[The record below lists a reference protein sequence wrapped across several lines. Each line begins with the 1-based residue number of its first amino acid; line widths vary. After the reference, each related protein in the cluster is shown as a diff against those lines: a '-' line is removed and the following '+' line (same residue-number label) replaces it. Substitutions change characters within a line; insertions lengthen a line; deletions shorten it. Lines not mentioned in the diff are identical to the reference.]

1 MKSVLVHDYMTRDI
15 ISIDQDM
22 EIMAA
27 THCLAE
33 NNISGAPVLDA
44 HGRLVGI
51 LSERDCL
58 KVALHS
64 GYHDVPYGLVR
75 DYMSPDPETVTP
87 EQSIL
92 TVAEKFI
99 KGRFRRYPVVDN
111 GRLVGVISRRDVL
124 RAMKKQHGM
133 ERLSR
138 GPFEH

>member
-1 MKSVLVHDYMTRDI
+1 MTRKI
-15 ISIDQDM
+15 VSIDQDM

-27 THCLAE
+27 THRLIK

-51 LSERDCL
+51 LTERDCM

-75 DYMSPDPETVTP
+75 DYMSPNPEFVAP

-92 TVAEKFI
+92 TLAEKFVY
-99 KGRFRRYPVVDN
+99 GNFRRYPVLDN
-111 GRLVGVISRRDVL
+111 GRLVGMISRRDVL
-124 RAMKKQHGM
+124 AAIEKKHGAA
-133 ERLSR
+133 
-138 GPFEH
+138 